1 MMTHW
6 TKIARLSK
14 TLSKINFSFLNARYK
29 FKKRMDFYTIVLTCF
44 ILSIVGVIYYYYF
57 TMIEQFYLGLV
68 DLGMNT
74 VFFRLVFCGIA
85 VLLTVMCIFLLI
97 NTFCFSKDIEQF
109 QMFPMPP
116 SDIFTSKYLIATLFC
131 YSIEI
136 LILLPIC
143 IIQTQYMK
151 DASILITYLSTAII
165 LPHIILLPLAIIV
178 TICLKIS
185 MICKGK
191 KVILSVSGIVIY
203 LIGIIVYGIVSI
215 NWSMSADQDLSN
227 WLNKVIVPF
236 PFFNRYIALPI
247 ALQLSCIIFSILSFV
262 GYYYMCNFIIGNK
275 FTIYNSKASIK
286 QNKILFNSSAKLKS
300 YLIKEYKI
308 FFRNPMYIINGLFG
322 TLITPFLLPLS
333 FRITSTAD
341 SIEQIR
347 TLITTPE
354 FSIYAVLF
362 ALVVV
367 IFTSSINVIAS
378 SSFSREGANY
388 WIAEIIPYSIK
399 QQAFA
404 KFLFSTSISI
414 AGIIMNCLIFKFYF
428 HYSFMQTVWIAMI
441 GTLFVTLWNLIGVF
455 IDMKRP
461 KLDWTNET
469 EAIKQNINVILSII
483 ICISISIGFCF
494 VIFKMLQKNLP
505 MYAIICFTLC
515 SLLALIFL
523 VCKGITS
530 NRE

>member
-6 TKIARLSK
+6 IKILRLSK
-14 TLSKINFSFLNARYK
+14 TLSKINFGFLNARYK
-29 FKKRMDFYTIVLTCF
+29 FKKQIDFYTIVLTCF

-68 DLGMNT
+68 DLGVNT
-74 VFFRLVFCGIA
+74 LFFRLVFCTIA
-85 VLLTVMCIFLLI
+85 VLLTVMCIFLLV
-97 NTFCFSKDIEQF
+97 NTVCFSKDMEQF
-109 QMFPMPP
+109 QLFPMLP

-131 YSIEI
+131 YGIEI

-151 DASILITYLSTAII
+151 ELSILVTYISTAII
-165 LPHIILLPLAIIV
+165 LPHIILLPLAVVV
-178 TICLKIS
+178 TICLKLS
-185 MICKGK
+185 MLCKGK
-191 KVILSVSGIVIY
+191 RMLLIISGIVIY
-203 LIGIIVYGIVSI
+203 LIGIIVYRIVSI
-215 NWSMSADQDLSN
+215 NWSMSAEQDLLN
-227 WLNKVIVPF
+227 WLEKVIVPF
-236 PFFNRYIALPI
+236 PFFNQYIALPI
-247 ALQLSCIIFSILSFV
+247 ALQLSCVVFSILSLA
-262 GYYYMCNFIIGNK
+262 GYYYMCNFIIGNT
-275 FTIYNSKASIK
+275 FALYNSKVNTK
-286 QNKILFNSSAKLKS
+286 QDKIDFNSSAKLKS
-300 YLIKEYKI
+300 YLKKEYKI
-308 FFRNPMYIINGLFG
+308 FFRNPMYMINGLFG
-322 TLITPFLLPLS
+322 IFITPFLLPLS
-333 FRITSTAD
+333 FHITSTAD
-341 SIEQIR
+341 RIDQIR
-347 TLITTPE
+347 MLITTPE

-388 WIAEIIPYSIK
+388 WIAEIIPYSIM

-414 AGIIMNCLIFKFYF
+414 GGIIMNCLIFKFYF
-428 HYSFMQTVWIAMI
+428 HYDVMQTVWIAMI
-441 GTLFVTLWNLIGVF
+441 GTLFVALWNLVGVF

-494 VIFKMLQKNLP
+494 IIFKMLQKNLP
-505 MYAIICFTLC
+505 VYAIICFTLC

-530 NRE
+530 NKE